1 MKIVILIAALG
12 GVALVAYF
20 MLKKKAPETTDADDA
35 DGLPA
40 VTPSANPYQSFN
52 PYDRAPIPNAPAPT
66 NTPVSILSYPYID
79 MAEREAATLASR
91 PSSVAAARMAANAP
105 ARAFVQ
111 IADPVA
117 KNFIQNGF
125 AILGNLL
132 DNQSFA
138 LPSKYSGD
146 SIANDVTKIKQNI
159 SLITSGP
166 QFSADMLAAQNPA
179 MFKILGVDIY
189 PLVKTLKGR
198 VLLPQLSTFLDNLL
212 IAQGQLDAAIFAQA
226 AQVLKARGYRFIE
239 YP

>member
-20 MLKKKAPETTDADDA
+20 MLKKKAPETTDADA

-52 PYDRAPIPNAPAPT
+52 PYDRAPIQNAPAPT

-91 PSSVAAARMAANAP
+91 PSSLAAARMAANAP
-105 ARAFVQ
+105 ARAFEL
-111 IADPVA
+111 ISDPTA
-117 KNFIQNGF
+117 KNFIMNGF
-125 AILGNLL
+125 SILGNPL

-146 SIANDVTKIKQNI
+146 SIANDVTKLKQNI
-159 SLITSGP
+159 NQVAPLQ
-166 QFSADMLAAQNPA
+166 QFGADLLAAQNPA

-198 VLLPQLSTFLDNLL
+198 GLLTQLTTFLNNLL
-212 IAQGQLDAAIFAQA
+212 AAQNELDAALFAQA